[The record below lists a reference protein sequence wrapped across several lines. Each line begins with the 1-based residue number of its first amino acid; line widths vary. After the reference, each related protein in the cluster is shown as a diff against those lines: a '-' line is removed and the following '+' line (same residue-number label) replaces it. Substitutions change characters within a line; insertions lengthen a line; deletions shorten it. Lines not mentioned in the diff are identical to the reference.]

1 MRTNAMKKRIYKKY
15 LTMNP
20 QFASMLY
27 LDGKISYAK
36 YKMAVYSELL
46 KYGTDKNLEE
56 KLIEIIYG

>member
-1 MRTNAMKKRIYKKY
+1 
-15 LTMNP
+15 MNP

-27 LDGKISYAK
+27 LDGKISYVK

-56 KLIEIIYG
+56 KLIEIVYE

>member
-1 MRTNAMKKRIYKKY
+1 MKKRIYKKY

-36 YKMAVYSELL
+36 YKMAYYSALF
-46 KYGTDKNLEE
+46 KYDINKNLEE
-56 KLIEIIYG
+56 KLREIVYG